1 MNCIATSLFDI
12 FKIGPGPSSSH
23 TIGPMRAGAD
33 FLKRLA
39 SLPAGQLSAAHHIE
53 VELFGSLALTGKGH
67 GTDRAVAAGLLG
79 ERPETCDVERLGT
92 LLADPEK
99 IYTASFGPYL
109 ATFTKQSI
117 RFHAGKHDFP
127 YSNTLAFR
135 LFSETDELLA
145 GEIYYSVGGG
155 FLLREG
161 DTVPEGK
168 PVPYRYRNFESFR
181 RLTEKYGMT
190 PAEIILENEAALSGL
205 STEEIRA
212 RLSTVIEAMCDSVRR
227 GLDASGVLPG
237 PIRLSRRAAEV
248 YRRAMSPDTDDTRFL
263 LLLDAFALAA
273 AEENAA
279 GHLVVTAPTS
289 GSAGLLPGIVYF
301 LRGIRGVRME
311 KLIGGMLIA
320 GLIAMIARRNASISG
335 AEVGCQG
342 EIGVAAAMSAGFLAA
357 VHGYSLDV
365 IGCAAE
371 IALEHHLGLSCDPVD
386 GYVQIPCIERNAVGA
401 VTAWN
406 AYMIASVSNP
416 DKQKVGFDEVLEAM
430 LQTGRCMS
438 PAFKETALGG
448 LAVCTLCG

>member
-79 ERPETCDVERLGT
+79 DRPECCDTERLAS
-92 LLADPEK
+92 LLSDPEK
-99 IYTASFGPYL
+99 VYRASFGPHD
-109 ATFTKQSI
+109 AIFTKQSI
-117 RFHAGKHDFP
+117 RFHSGKHDFP
-127 YSNTLAFR
+127 YSNTLALR

-145 GEIYYSVGGG
+145 EEIYYSVGGG

-161 DTVPEGK
+161 ETVPEGN

-181 RLTEKYGMT
+181 RLTEKYAMT

-205 STEEIRA
+205 SGEEIRA

-263 LLLDAFALAA
+263 LRLDAFALAA
-273 AEENAA
+273 A
-279 GHLVVTAPTS
+279 
-289 GSAGLLPGIVYF
+289 
-301 LRGIRGVRME
+301 
-311 KLIGGMLIA
+311 
-320 GLIAMIARRNASISG
+320 RR
-335 AEVGCQG
+335 
-342 EIGVAAAMSAGFLAA
+342 
-357 VHGYSLDV
+357 
-365 IGCAAE
+365 
-371 IALEHHLGLSCDPVD
+371 
-386 GYVQIPCIERNAVGA
+386 R
-401 VTAWN
+401 
-406 AYMIASVSNP
+406 
-416 DKQKVGFDEVLEAM
+416 K
-430 LQTGRCMS
+430 R
-438 PAFKETALGG
+438 
-448 LAVCTLCG
+448 